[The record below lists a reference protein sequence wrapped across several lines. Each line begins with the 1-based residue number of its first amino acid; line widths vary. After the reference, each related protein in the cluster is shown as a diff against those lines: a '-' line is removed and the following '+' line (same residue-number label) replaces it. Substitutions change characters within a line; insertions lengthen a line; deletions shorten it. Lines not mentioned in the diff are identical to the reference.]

1 VVLEEE
7 YLRPLGLS
15 CSAAARAIN
24 VPVTRIA
31 EIVRG
36 RRAVTADTA
45 LRLARFLGTEPQL
58 WLTLQGEYDLRV
70 ARNQSGVVIQRSI
83 EPWRM
88 R

>member
-1 VVLEEE
+1 MVLEEE

-15 CSAAARAIN
+15 CSATARAIN

-45 LRLARFLGTEPQL
+45 LRLARFLGTEPEL
-58 WLTLQGEYDLRV
+58 WLHLQAEYDLRV
-70 ARNQSGVVIQRSI
+70 ARNRNGGVIQRSI
-83 EPWRM
+83 EPWRIG
-88 R
+88 